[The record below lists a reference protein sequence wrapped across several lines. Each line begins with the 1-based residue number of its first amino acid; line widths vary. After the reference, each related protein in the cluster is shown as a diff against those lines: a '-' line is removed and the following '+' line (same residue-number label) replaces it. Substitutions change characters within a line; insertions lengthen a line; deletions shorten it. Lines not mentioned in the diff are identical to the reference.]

1 MIEDPVQ
8 LSLSKVVR
16 KSKEVSMIH
25 KAYNDV
31 RCILS
36 WLNDALIAALEQLGH
51 ENNELVL
58 TSDAMNLD

>member
-1 MIEDPVQ
+1 
-8 LSLSKVVR
+8 
-16 KSKEVSMIH
+16 MIH
-25 KAYNDV
+25 KAYNG